1 MKGFKGGCFL
11 VAALL
16 FSKAASAYAT
26 ETAQLFYE
34 NAKRGDTAAVQSLLL
49 EGNRIDAVD
58 KNGDTA
64 LCLALK
70 KNDMATYNRLRAF
83 GVNANHACV
92 QRALGASAEKSGF
105 SWKLAYTIA
114 TAVVAAGVGV
124 AAAVG
129 GGGGGGGGGSSDTK
143 PDDDPSGGG
152 DDPSGGGD
160 DPSGGGD
167 DPSGGDD
174 TTPLDVSDFE
184 TAEYYEGN
192 FLPVIKAST
201 AYARFY
207 TQDKNGNLQSDLQKV
222 NVGFLDSGLDATN
235 ADFAQTSIRGL
246 NRDFGPCVAG
256 DTTDCWRYENGELRF
271 LTDANQFYMMS
282 EGQYNAWASA
292 YGGNYD
298 WNAAGKDSF
307 APLDNSRDHMHGSHI
322 SGIVAADKNDSGMH
336 GVAFSNANLIMARW
350 DYMYAPRL
358 VISKLVD
365 EGAQIINMSF
375 AADSN
380 TLPASLMNEEYYQN
394 NKATLDYWFAGGLI
408 KAAQNNVVMVMAAGN
423 KSNEQPGIY
432 SGFVNVDSL
441 KDTIKN
447 MLITVVATDENGQIT
462 GYSNR
467 CGVAKNFCIAAPGGT
482 TMSPIISTGTQ
493 DVGTFDEHGTS
504 MATAVVSG
512 SLAFLM
518 GAYPY
523 LSAEEVVALMFE
535 TADKTGVHADE
546 DTYGNGLLDLGA
558 ATNPQGYL
566 ATLSGDSVNSAPLNL
581 QSSYVVVPA
590 AIGESMIKNMPQSM
604 TVFDKYKRP
613 FEVKLSKFVQT
624 THGSRKNFKNDFG
637 HFMRFE
643 EPQKIK
649 AGNLSLRFA
658 NMGASKQA
666 FQKGFI
672 DAAYQTGSRTTSF
685 FFSQNTAQSF
695 GAYHEKA
702 TFNPYLSFNDAYGV
716 SNAYSFDDFSFKMGF
731 MYGKNGLYDGDRA
744 YHDNEFD
751 AKAYAYYTGVSYQ
764 LTNKLDLGVMT
775 GVMHEDEAVL
785 GLNGEGIFG
794 IEKSRTYYTGASLT
808 FRPFE
813 KVVLSGALYQGYTK
827 SASGAGSIVEISP
840 LQSRSFAF
848 DAQYRHNQTDVS
860 GFQISSPLRIE
871 RGYADFD
878 IAVGRDDHSDKVY
891 RKNIKASL
899 KPSARE
905 YKLAFYHNR
914 KINDDTF
921 FKTEIAT
928 RFNPEHQ
935 RDAKND
941 YRALLGLSF
950 RF

>member
-1 MKGFKGGCFL
+1 MKGFRGVCFF
-11 VAALL
+11 VAALW
-16 FSKAASAYAT
+16 FSKAALVYAA
-26 ETAQLFYE
+26 EPAQLFYE
-34 NAKRGDTAAVQSLLL
+34 TAKKGDTAAMQSLLR
-49 EGNRIDAVD
+49 EGNKIDAVD

-83 GVNANHACV
+83 GANANHACV
-92 QRALGASAEKSGF
+92 QQTMAASSESGF
-105 SWKLAYTIA
+105 SWKPAYTVA
-114 TAVVAAGVGV
+114 AAVVAAGVGV

-129 GGGGGGGGGSSDTK
+129 GGGGGGGGGSSDTS
-143 PDDDPSGGG
+143 PD
-152 DDPSGGGD
+152 
-160 DPSGGGD
+160 D

-174 TTPLDVSDFE
+174 TTPLDASDFE
-184 TAEYYEGN
+184 TEEYYAGN
-192 FLPVIKAST
+192 FLPVIKASS

-207 TQDKNGNLQSDLQKV
+207 TKDKDGNLQSDLQKV
-222 NVGFLDSGLDATN
+222 KVGFLDSGLDATHD
-235 ADFAQTSIRGL
+235 DFAQTSIQGF
-246 NRDFGPCVAG
+246 NRDFGPCAAG
-256 DTTDCWRYENGELRF
+256 DTTNCWRYENGELRF
-271 LTDANQFYMMS
+271 LADTNQFYVMS
-282 EGQYNAWASA
+282 EGEYNTWASG
-292 YGGNYD
+292 YGSNYD
-298 WNAAGKDSF
+298 WDAAGKDSF
-307 APLDNSRDHMHGSHI
+307 APLDNSEKHMHGSHV
-322 SGIVAADKNDSGMH
+322 SGIVAADKNDSGVH
-336 GVAFSNANLIMARW
+336 GVAFSNADLIMARW
-350 DYMYAPRL
+350 DYKYAPRL

-375 AADSN
+375 AANSN

-423 KSNEQPGIY
+423 ESNEQPGIY

-441 KDTIKN
+441 KDTIHN

-467 CGVAKNFCIAAPGGT
+467 CGVAKEYCIAAPGGT
-482 TMSPIISTGTQ
+482 VMNPIVSTGTQ
-493 DVGTFDEHGTS
+493 DVGTFAEHGTS
-504 MATAVVSG
+504 MSTAVVSG

-523 LSAEEVVALMFE
+523 LSAGEVVELMFE

-546 DTYGNGLLDLGA
+546 DTYGNGLLDLA
-558 ATNPQGYL
+558 EATNPQGYL
-566 ATLSGDSVNSAPLNL
+566 ATLSGNSVNSAPLNL
-581 QSSYVVVPA
+581 QSSYMVVPA
-590 AIGESMIKNMPQSM
+590 SIGESMIKNMPQSM

-624 THGSRKNFKNDFG
+624 THGNRKNFKNDFG

-658 NMGASKQA
+658 NMGTSKQA
-666 FQKGFI
+666 FQKGFV
-672 DAAYQTGSRTTSF
+672 DASYQTGARTTSF

-702 TFNPYLSFNDAYGV
+702 TFNPYLSLNDAYGV
-716 SNAYSFDDFSFKMGF
+716 ASAYAFDEFSFKMGF
-731 MYGKNGLYDGDRA
+731 MYGQNGLYDGDRA
-744 YHDNEFD
+744 YHDNDFD

-764 LTNKLDLGVMT
+764 LTGKLDLGVMT
-775 GVMHEDEAVL
+775 GVMHEDESAL

-794 IEKSRTYYTGASLT
+794 IEKSKTYYTGASLT

-813 KVVLSGALYQGYTK
+813 KVVLSGAFYQGYTK
-827 SASGAGSIVEISP
+827 SSSSAGSIVDISS

-848 DAQYRHNQTDVS
+848 DAQYRHNRTDVS

-878 IAVGRDDHSDKVY
+878 IAVGRDNYSDKVY
-891 RKNIKASL
+891 RKNVKASL

-914 KINDDTF
+914 KMGDDTF

-928 RFNPEHQ
+928 RFHPEHQ
-935 RDAKND
+935 KDAKND
-941 YRALLGLSF
+941 YRALVGLSF
-950 RF
+950 KF